1 MLQLLFGAPLGIGA
15 TLSSLLSLALI
26 VLVVVLIFKITS
38 KIIKTVLYVFV
49 CILLIWFVLGLLSG
63 LGVVGSLA
71 ALPVIGFFFS

>member
-15 TLSSLLSLALI
+15 TLSSFLSLALI

-71 ALPVIGFFFS
+71 SLPVIGFFFS